1 MFYNNYFFSFYS
13 KIYWINSV
21 ESLGGWSVN
30 YQNVILHAI
39 SKPGDRPY
47 IYLQINYDKIYDVNG
62 DEIENLKSER
72 IISPDGVIE
81 EESENDNYNDD
92 DDDDDE
98 EKFVEVHLYVKDE
111 LIADEL
117 FLALSECSALH
128 PTTTETEELS
138 GEEEEEEPEK
148 GEPEKKINR
157 IDLDRFE
164 DAGEN

>member
-1 MFYNNYFFSFYS
+1 MD
-13 KIYWINSV
+13 
-21 ESLGGWSVN
+21 

-81 EESENDNYNDD
+81 EESDNDNYNDD
-92 DDDDDE
+92 DDNE

-111 LIADEL
+111 SIADEL

-138 GEEEEEEPEK
+138 GEEEPEK